1 MPIQMPVPDAFPD
14 RPAVPGCLAADCS
27 HVAPSPAVPEQHA
40 LEAFRRLLTDGF
52 ASLPAEC
59 VGPGCFDGLRARA
72 RRQPSSKR

>member
-1 MPIQMPVPDAFPD
+1 
-14 RPAVPGCLAADCS
+14 
-27 HVAPSPAVPEQHA
+27 VPEQHA